1 MIIVPYHNK
10 LSVSIEF
17 RNRCILESSPPFFR
31 LCSSQLLSVAFDI
44 HQMVRSIEHLDGF
57 RRKKQAAAHTLKLA
71 NSVCRCSLCRQVYRY
86 QCYLDFTCSWNMD
99 IKNCSS
105 RSKDWSQVEYIV
117 GYDGWAVLSYVPLG
131 MVHSTLAHSP

>member
-1 MIIVPYHNK
+1 MIIVPYHNN

-71 NSVCRCSLCRQVYRY
+71 NSAPFAGAAYAG
-86 QCYLDFTCSWNMD
+86 
-99 IKNCSS
+99 K
-105 RSKDWSQVEYIV
+105 YIGTSAIWTSHV
-117 GYDGWAVLSYVPLG
+117 RGIWI
-131 MVHSTLAHSP
+131 